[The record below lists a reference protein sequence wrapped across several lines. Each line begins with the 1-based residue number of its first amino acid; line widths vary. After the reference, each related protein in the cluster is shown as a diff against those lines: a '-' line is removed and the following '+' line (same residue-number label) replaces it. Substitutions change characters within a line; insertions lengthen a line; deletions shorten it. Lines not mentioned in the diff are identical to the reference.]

1 MKIKYL
7 LLLLLFPITIYSQD
21 YTRDWKGYFAY
32 LDIKDISQG
41 SSKIFA
47 AGENAVFIYD
57 TQTNELDE
65 LTTINGLS
73 GETISTIH
81 YVEENNLLLIG
92 FENGLIQVYIESS
105 QEIRSVVDILDKPSI
120 PPTDKRINHFNIY
133 NGFAY
138 ISTNYGISV
147 YDINALEFGDT
158 YFFGPNGSQ
167 LKVNQT
173 TVFQNNIYAASA
185 SGLYQ
190 AEVDNPN
197 LIDYQQWLQTGGA
210 NWVKIESI
218 GEKIFIARSAN
229 RLYELVDNSIVLRIT
244 YSGLIQDLRESNN
257 KLLVTIPNSVFL
269 YTTEPFSEFA
279 VIPSFE
285 DYSTNFTSAIMNA
298 ENNIFIGTQGVFVN
312 NKSGF
317 GILKT
322 SLSDLTEIEE
332 IHPSCPLSNNAFTI
346 AAVANNVWMTYG
358 DYTISYNP
366 WPLRKRGFSH
376 LKGEEWVN
384 VPFDSVFDAVN
395 LNKIHVDPF
404 NSDKV
409 YISSFVHGLIEVE
422 DDDPTVIYTPDN
434 SSFVSSWANGIDIR
448 NAGSV
453 LDHNN
458 ILWCTN
464 ARTTSPL
471 KSFNL
476 ETGEWRSYDFSEII
490 LDKNTEIGY
499 GSIAVDQDDIVWVG
513 GHRKGI
519 IGYKPETGEIK
530 NIQSEEQNL
539 PSPTVRSVKVD
550 KQNHIWLGTGKGLRV
565 IYDTEAF
572 FENPN
577 YNPSEIIILDDG
589 IARELLFQQ
598 FVTDIEVDG
607 ANNKWV
613 ATLNTGAYYF
623 SSDAQDNIYHFTTN
637 NSPIPSN
644 NVLDIALD
652 ETNGIV
658 YIATDKGLVSF
669 NSETSVPDSDL
680 NEAYVYPNPVRPNF
694 NINDEKIKIKGIT
707 GNVNIKITDIEG
719 NLVTEAETRTNKKFS
734 GNNLE
739 IDGGTALWNGKN
751 MSNRIVATGVY
762 MVMISD
768 LDSFE
773 TKVLKLMVVR

>member
-7 LLLLLFPITIYSQD
+7 LLILLFPIVINSQD
-21 YTRDWKGYFAY
+21 YSRDWKGYFAY
-32 LDIKDISQG
+32 LDIKDISVG
-41 SSKIFA
+41 SSKIYA

-57 TQTNELDE
+57 TQTNEIDE

-73 GETISTIH
+73 GETISTLH

-92 FENGLIQVYIESS
+92 FENGLMQVYLESS
-105 QEIRSVVDILDKPSI
+105 QEVKSVVDILDKPTI

-138 ISTNYGISV
+138 ISTDYGISV

-158 YFFGPNGSQ
+158 YFFGPNGTQ

-173 TVFQNNIYAASA
+173 TVLQNNIYAATA
-185 SGLYQ
+185 IGLFQ
-190 AEVDNPN
+190 ADVDNPN
-197 LIDYQQWLQTGGA
+197 LIDSQQWQQTGGA
-210 NWVKIESI
+210 NWVKIESV
-218 GEKIFIARSAN
+218 GEQIFIARSN
-229 RLYELVDNSIVLRIT
+229 KQLYEIVNNTPVLRTT
-244 YSGLIQDLRESNN
+244 YTGFIKDLRESNN
-257 KLLVTIPNSVFL
+257 QLLVTISNAVYL
-269 YTTEPFSEFA
+269 YTAEPFSEVA
-279 VIPSFE
+279 VVNSSTDFP
-285 DYSTNFTSAIMNA
+285 TNFNSAIIN
-298 ENNIFIGTQGVFVN
+298 EDNDIFIGTDGVFVS
-312 NKSGF
+312 NKTAY

-322 SLSDLTEIEE
+322 NISDLTIFQE

-346 AAVANNVWMTYG
+346 AAVANNVWVTYG

-366 WPLRKRGFSH
+366 FPLGRKGFSH
-376 LKGEEWVN
+376 LNGEEWN
-384 VPFDSVFDAVN
+384 SIPYDSIFGALN
-395 LNKIHVDPF
+395 LNKINVNPL
-404 NSDKV
+404 NPSKV
-409 YISSFVHGLIEVE
+409 YISSFASGLLEVE
-422 DDDPTVIYTPDN
+422 NNIPTILYNPDN
-434 SSFVSSWANGIDIR
+434 SSFVSSWSGGIDIR
-448 NAGSV
+448 NAGSIIK
-453 LDHNN
+453 NN

-464 ARTTSPL
+464 AKILTPL
-471 KSFNL
+471 ISHNL
-476 ETGEWRSYDFSEII
+476 ETGEWKSYDFSEII
-490 LDKNTEIGY
+490 FNSNTEIGY
-499 GSIAVDQDDIVWVG
+499 GSIDVDNDGIVWVG

-530 NIQSEEQNL
+530 NIESEEQNI
-539 PSPTVRSVKVD
+539 PSPTIRTVKVD

-565 IYDTEAF
+565 IYDTVDF

-577 YNPSEIIILDDG
+577 YNPSEIIVLDNG
-589 IARELLFQQ
+589 IASELLFQQ

-623 SSDAQDNIYHFTTN
+623 SSDAQDNIYHFTKN
-637 NSPIPSN
+637 NSPLPSN

-652 ETNGIV
+652 ETNGRV

-669 NSETSVPDSDL
+669 NSETSVPDVNL

-694 NINDEKIKIKGIT
+694 NINDEKIKIKGVT

-719 NLVTEAETRTNKKFS
+719 NLVTEAETRTNTKFS

-751 MSNRIVATGVY
+751 MSNRTVATGVY